1 MTKRAHMK
9 VLSVK
14 VPKRLWYAVQRAA
27 ALPPKQSPSS
37 YVRALLKAT
46 HPRPAKP

>member
-1 MTKRAHMK
+1 MTKRAPMK

-27 ALPPKQSPSS
+27 DLPPKQSPSA
-37 YVRALLKAT
+37 YVRALLET
-46 HPRPAKP
+46 TLQREAK